1 MSGIQNERGYTLE
14 VCTASMLSVLH
25 AVEAGAKR
33 IELCSALSVGGLT
46 PSIGM
51 LKEVRELFPKLRIHV
66 LIRPREGDF
75 VYTVEELRVMERD
88 IKEALPYADAIVCGA
103 MTKSGEVDG
112 VGTKRLIDA
121 SEGLP
126 FTFHRAFDGVR
137 DPFEALEI
145 LKALG
150 CTRILTSG
158 TKPTAEEGIPIIR
171 QLVDSAKDCITILPG
186 GGVSESNI
194 MKILV
199 ETGAR
204 EIHGS
209 ASIYLPDGTQETSAT
224 RVRSFLEALA

>member
-1 MSGIQNERGYTLE
+1 MSGMKKAREYTLE
-14 VCTASMLSVLH
+14 VCTASMRSVLH
-25 AVEAGAKR
+25 AVEAEAKR

-46 PSIGM
+46 PSIGL

-75 VYTVEELRVMERD
+75 VYTEEELRVMERD

-103 MTKSGEVDG
+103 MTKSGDIDKVS
-112 VGTKRLIDA
+112 TKRLIDA

-126 FTFHRAFDGVR
+126 FTFHRAFDVSR
-137 DPFEALEI
+137 DPLEALEV
-145 LKALG
+145 LKELG

-171 QLVDSAKDCITILPG
+171 QLVDRAEERITILPG
-186 GGVSESNI
+186 GGVSEDNI
-194 MKILV
+194 MKILE
-199 ETGAR
+199 ETGVR

-209 ASIYLPDGTQETSAT
+209 ASIYLPDGTQETSVD